1 MKIKTKL
8 FGALATLALVLPL
21 GLGMGKTVQAADNDV
36 ANNDNVNLHV
46 YKVEDNGSTIKN
58 NGDQISNSD
67 GLKPIS
73 GVTFTLYD
81 VTSIK
86 SEDLEILKDK
96 DSTEYKSKFEDLKIS
111 EVSSGV
117 TDSAGLV
124 DFKDIAKRGTIQNSE
139 SKTENVYKKYLLV
152 ETDKPEYVT
161 ETAQNLLIEFPVY
174 KMNDDGKFTNEE
186 LNDIYLYPKNEV
198 FGESPSFKKVSVTGN
213 ETKGNGIEGAQFILW
228 RYKDDDSKEYLK
240 PLKNGETTGNISWST
255 EEKDAYK
262 FTSNK
267 EGDVTVASEN
277 PYYKLPVG
285 TYYFKEVATPDDKKY
300 VLPKEDKLV
309 TATISE
315 TGITYEVAQGYI
327 GAGNSDKTPIV
338 TNALPSF
345 EKKLNDEKKD
355 PSYDYGKTFS
365 YTITNE
371 IPKTIGTDYEK
382 YIISDK
388 ADTGLVLD
396 EDSLKV
402 GDDLEEN
409 IDYIFKKDDT
419 ANSFSI
425 DFDINPLEKGLQLS
439 DKVKNLS
446 GKTLTITYGMSI
458 NSDVVPDT
466 QLGNEATL
474 DFGHDPKTSEATKVT
489 TYGKKFIK
497 IDGDTKEGLKE
508 AEFKIKN
515 GSDEYL
521 VENEGKYDWK
531 NKADADGVV
540 VLTSGENGSF
550 EITGLA
556 EGTYY
561 LEETKAPDGYVKLLN
576 PVEFKVGEGTY
587 SPEVVDTVTN
597 KHKGILPS
605 TGGKGVYAF
614 IAIGTIAVAGAVFYF
629 TRGRKQTEA

>member
-21 GLGMGKTVQAADNDV
+21 GLGMGKTVQAADDDV
-36 ANNDNVNLHV
+36 SNNDNVNLHV
-46 YKVEDNGSTIKN
+46 YKVEDNGRTITN

-67 GLKPIS
+67 ELKPIS

-81 VTSIK
+81 VTSIE
-86 SEDLEILKDK
+86 SEDLEILLKDK
-96 DSTEYKSKFEDLKIS
+96 NSTEYKSKFEDLKIS
-111 EVSSGV
+111 EVNSGV
-117 TDSAGLV
+117 TNSDGLV
-124 DFKDIAKRGTIQNSE
+124 DFKGIAKRGTIQNSE
-139 SKTENVYKKYLLV
+139 SETKNVYKKYLLV
-152 ETDKPEYVT
+152 ETAKPEYVT
-161 ETAQNLLIEFPVY
+161 ETAQNLLIQFPVY
-174 KMNDDGKFTNEE
+174 QIKDGKFTNEE
-186 LNDIYLYPKNEV
+186 LNDIYLYFKNKV

-213 ETKGNGIEGAQFILW
+213 ETKGDGIEGAQFILW
-228 RYKDDDSKEYLK
+228 REVNGGKEYLK
-240 PLKNGETTGNISWST
+240 PLNDGETTGNISWST
-255 EEKDAYK
+255 DEKDAYK
-262 FTSNK
+262 ITSGK
-267 EGDVTVASEN
+267 DGSVSVASEN
-277 PYYKLPVG
+277 DNYKLPVG

-309 TATISE
+309 TATISD
-315 TGITYEVAQGYI
+315 TGITYEVAQGYR
-327 GAGNSDKTPIV
+327 GDGNSDNTPIV

-345 EKKLNDEKKD
+345 KKTLNNEK

-365 YTITNE
+365 YKITNE

-388 ADTGLVLD
+388 ADTGLILD
-396 EDSLKV
+396 KGSLKV

-409 IDYIFKKDDT
+409 KDYILKNDT
-419 ANSFSI
+419 DNSFSI

-446 GKTLTITYGMSI
+446 GKTLTITYDMSI
-458 NSDVVPDT
+458 KSGVVPDK

-474 DFGHDPKTSEATKVT
+474 DFGHEPKTSEATKVT

-497 IDGDTKEGLKE
+497 IDGDSKEGLKGLKE

-515 GSDEYL
+515 ISNKYL
-521 VENEGKYDWK
+521 VENKGKYDWK
-531 NKADADGVV
+531 NKADADADGVV
-540 VLTSGENGSF
+540 VLTSGDDGSF

-576 PVEFKVGEGTY
+576 PVEFKVGKDAYTQ
-587 SPEVVDTVTN
+587 VVDTVPN
-597 KHKGILPS
+597 KQKGTLPS
-605 TGGKGVYAF
+605 TGGKGIYAF
-614 IAIGTIAVAGAVFYF
+614 IAIGTIAVVGAVVYF